1 MYYLIVEILK
11 LQNILISDTVLFY
24 IFLRVFLDIYTV
36 SALILTV
43 LNSISVKEILSSILV
58 NFYCA

>member
-1 MYYLIVEILK
+1 MYYLIVDILK

-24 IFLRVFLDIYTV
+24 IFLQVFLDIYTV